1 MTVDS
6 ATLTATVFLDIFSI
20 GIFILTEQLSS
31 PNLQSTGSDLPPPIS
46 STGPVETQPEPAEAF
61 NAADRPDSGQ
71 KFTPGQILGIVL
83 ALVPAVGITLAILWF
98 APEIRRFSQ
107 YGYPGIFLVSLIG
120 NASIALPIPSLAVT
134 FTMGAILNWVIVGL
148 VSGIGEALGES
159 TGYLAGYGGSV
170 IIQDKKMYGRIKK
183 WMEQHGMLTIF
194 VLSAVP
200 NPIIDLAGIAAGASK
215 YGYHKFLFSCW
226 AGKTIKT
233 LIFAW
238 AGSQSLTWVMY
249 LLA

>member
-1 MTVDS
+1 M
-6 ATLTATVFLDIFSI
+6 L
-20 GIFILTEQLSS
+20 
-31 PNLQSTGSDLPPPIS
+31 
-46 STGPVETQPEPAEAF
+46 
-61 NAADRPDSGQ
+61 
-71 KFTPGQILGIVL
+71 
-83 ALVPAVGITLAILWF
+83 PAVGITLVILWF
-98 APEIRRFSQ
+98 APEVRRFSQ

-134 FTMGAILNWVIVGL
+134 FTMGAILNWMIVGL
-148 VSGIGEALGES
+148 VSGIGEALGET

-170 IIQDKKMYGRIKK
+170 IIEDKTMYGRIKN
-183 WMEQHGMLTIF
+183 WMEQYGMLTIF
-194 VLSAVP
+194 ILSAVP

-233 LIFAW
+233 LTFAW
-238 AGSQSLTWVMY
+238 AGSQSLTWVMD